1 MSERS
6 KIEERLSKKKLEI
19 QFLEEKIRATRVY
32 VQALQ
37 DVLKLLEHDSEPS
50 QPAESILRSGS
61 AVDRARDVILKRR
74 QPVHINELLEEMGK
88 EPTRD
93 SRASLTSSLAAYVR
107 RGEIF
112 TRPAPNTFGLV
123 ELGHSSVEDEATE
136 PPSGFGKLYPPSSP
150 SPPPPRS
157 PTRPS
162 IEDDVPF

>member
-1 MSERS
+1 MSERK
-6 KIEERLSKKKLEI
+6 KIEERLSKKKQEI
-19 QFLEEKIRATRVY
+19 QSLEEKIKAARIY

-50 QPAESILRSGS
+50 PPAESVLRSGS

-123 ELGHSSVEDEATE
+123 ELGHNTVEDEATE
-136 PPSGFGKLYPPSSP
+136 PPSGFGRLSPPSSLTASP
-150 SPPPPRS
+150 EQSPPRPP
-157 PTRPS
+157 
-162 IEDDVPF
+162 IDDDVPF